1 MLYIE
6 RAVIVEGK
14 YDKIKLAS
22 VIDAVIITTDG
33 FGVFKN
39 QEKLALIR
47 HYAAKTG
54 IVILTDSDTAGFKI
68 RNFLKGAVKGD
79 IVNVYIPDIFG
90 KEKRKDSPS
99 KEGKLGVEGVDVKI
113 LTAAFEKAGI
123 AVSEKPANNNPVT
136 RTVLYELGLS
146 GGKDSAQ
153 KRREIL
159 AALNLPQLLTTS
171 GMLEMINTMMSA
183 DEFKVFID
191 ERKL

>member
-1 MLYIE
+1 VLYIE